1 MMHFGKRPMIIQPPT
16 ILAPQVLD
24 LYKGALT
31 ARNAGT
37 GLQQQQQQQQAAS
50 RLRPD
55 YYPYLFS
62 IELENGRTLEA
73 MPEGE
78 SKKCLKSGCSCGFFR
93 DLD

>member
-24 LYKGALT
+24 LYKGTLA
-31 ARNAGT
+31 ARNTGT
-37 GLQQQQQQQQAAS
+37 GSQQQQAAS

-62 IELENGRTLEA
+62 IELERGRTLEA
-73 MPEGE
+73 MPEG
-78 SKKCLKSGCSCGFFR
+78 K
-93 DLD
+93 